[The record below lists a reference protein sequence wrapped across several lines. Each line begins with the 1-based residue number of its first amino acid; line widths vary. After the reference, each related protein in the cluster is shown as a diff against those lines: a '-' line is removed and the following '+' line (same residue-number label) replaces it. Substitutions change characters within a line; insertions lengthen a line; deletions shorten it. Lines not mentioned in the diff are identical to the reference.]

1 MFSFA
6 GMLPQAKV
14 EISAQRYLF
23 TKVAY
28 LQPLKKAVSELEQ
41 PSGLT
46 WPNKESRQLFS
57 LLVEEMQFIITSLN
71 FSTLLRSYSRYNLKI
86 LQNRL
91 TLLYQAKKR
100 TSFKFSE
107 LLPLLYKIIQ
117 EEFLKVNQL

>member
-1 MFSFA
+1 LTDKIFESKYDIRHEGNYSVINRVNPNIKNLFVSPYEFVEQRSNWLGKIGGTMLKFAGGMFSFA

-46 WPNKESRQLFS
+46 WPNK
-57 LLVEEMQFIITSLN
+57 
-71 FSTLLRSYSRYNLKI
+71 
-86 LQNRL
+86 
-91 TLLYQAKKR
+91 
-100 TSFKFSE
+100 
-107 LLPLLYKIIQ
+107 
-117 EEFLKVNQL
+117 

>member
-1 MFSFA
+1 
-6 GMLPQAKV
+6 
-14 EISAQRYLF
+14 
-23 TKVAY
+23 
-28 LQPLKKAVSELEQ
+28 
-41 PSGLT
+41 
-46 WPNKESRQLFS
+46 
-57 LLVEEMQFIITSLN
+57 MQFIITSLN

-117 EEFLKVNQL
+117 EEFLRVNQLELREKYHNEKLKRALLVASL